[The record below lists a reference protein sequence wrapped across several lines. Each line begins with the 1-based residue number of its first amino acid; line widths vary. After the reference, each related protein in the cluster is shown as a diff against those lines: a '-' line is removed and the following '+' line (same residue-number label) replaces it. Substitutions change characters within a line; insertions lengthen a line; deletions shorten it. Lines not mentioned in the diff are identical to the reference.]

1 MYDYQLSLTS
11 QDTHH
16 ESDGSVAVQ
25 ESKPELKQPSMY
37 SVVML
42 NDDYTPMEFVV
53 EVLQKF
59 FSKSSEQ
66 ATEIMLAVHMKGSA
80 TCGVYTKD
88 IAETKAEIVNQYSI
102 DCQHPL
108 KCELAPAQD

>member
-1 MYDYQLSLTS
+1 MYKYQLSLMS

-16 ESDGSVAVQ
+16 DGDGSIAVQ
-25 ESKPELKQPSMY
+25 ESKPELKRPSMY

-59 FSKSSEQ
+59 FGKSPEQ

-80 TCGVYTKD
+80 VCGVYTKD
-88 IAETKAEIVNQYSI
+88 IAETKAEFVNQYSI

-108 KCELAPAQD
+108 KCELAPAED